1 MGLFLGSLFCSTD
14 LWVCFSASTMLLW
27 LLYLCSIVQNQG
39 QWLLQ
44 FCSSFSR
51 LPWLFR
57 VLCASIQILKSFA
70 LVLWEMPL
78 VFWKELQWFCKL
90 PWALIRK
97 EELYPRK
104 WGRERV
110 LERIIL
116 WGGWGR
122 SGKEELGDRS
132 SSEGPAWHWLGPN
145 SFLPVLKLNSFRITT
160 EISSEM
166 KWVHHSGCSTQI
178 ALRKSGWG
186 STWNRKRMSNPISS
200 GHRLTSLLFEVDY
213 WGHSKASPHRQ
224 WPRRK
229 RVSLIS
235 AWTFLQEAKDTLQRY
250 KNIRK

>member
-1 MGLFLGSLFCSTD
+1 MGIYCCNSLVQRLRVYQARVLLLCPEKRNHPLHYTLCTSLVMPPFHTYLSLQILHCHLWVVSCSPTSFFWLLFIIQTLLSILYILNSLSQRLIDHKCVGLFLGSLFCSID

-57 VLCASIQILKSFA
+57 VLCASIPILKPFA

-104 WGRERV
+104 WGKERV
-110 LERIIL
+110 LERIL
-116 WGGWGR
+116 WDGEGEWKGR
-122 SGKEELGDRS
+122 
-132 SSEGPAWHWLGPN
+132 
-145 SFLPVLKLNSFRITT
+145 
-160 EISSEM
+160 
-166 KWVHHSGCSTQI
+166 
-178 ALRKSGWG
+178 
-186 STWNRKRMSNPISS
+186 
-200 GHRLTSLLFEVDY
+200 
-213 WGHSKASPHRQ
+213 
-224 WPRRK
+224 
-229 RVSLIS
+229 
-235 AWTFLQEAKDTLQRY
+235 
-250 KNIRK
+250 IRG